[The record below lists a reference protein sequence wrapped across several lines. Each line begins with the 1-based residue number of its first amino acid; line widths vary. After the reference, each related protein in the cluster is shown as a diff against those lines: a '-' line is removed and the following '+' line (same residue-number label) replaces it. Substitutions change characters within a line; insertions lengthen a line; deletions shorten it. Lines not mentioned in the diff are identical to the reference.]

1 MGKILVVEDNDVLR
15 GSVVQALVENGHN
28 VSEVGDGEEATER
41 LQEESYDVVL
51 TDMRMPKKSGL
62 EVLRFAKQVND
73 LTVAIVMTAFGT
85 IESAVEAMKSG
96 AYDYIQKPFELEEL
110 EVKINRALEHRRDS
124 GVLQLLRSQSSQAL
138 EHNNIVGN
146 SPQIRKIFDIIKKIA
161 RSNASILITGETG
174 TGKELIASLAHYNS
188 LRAKQSL
195 VKVNCAALQENL
207 LESELFGHEKGAFT
221 SADRQRIGRFEQ
233 ANGGTLFLDEIG
245 DMSASTQAKVL
256 RVLQEQEFERLGG
269 MKTIKVDVRI
279 IAATNKNLKE
289 AIANNTFREDLYYRL
304 NTVGIETPAL
314 RERKEDVLP
323 LANFFAKKYS
333 DELKKPISG
342 FSPQAVKYL
351 TRHNWPGNIRELQN
365 TIERAVLMAESNLI
379 GVEDLTLNAT
389 KGDASSIDALGI
401 KIPPSGI
408 KLDDLE
414 RNTIIEA
421 LKMTNWVQ
429 KDAAELLGVS
439 RRVLNYKVKIH
450 NINHDRWRRKPESN
464 N

>member
-124 GVLQLLRSQSSQAL
+124 GVLQILRSQSSQAL
-138 EHNNIVGN
+138 EHNNIVGS
-146 SPQIRKIFDIIKKIA
+146 SPQIRKIFEIIKKIA

-188 LRAKQSL
+188 LRAKQSF

-333 DELKKPISG
+333 DELKKTISG

-450 NINHDRWRRKPESN
+450 NINHDRWRRKPEIN